1 MNIGRMHAMLAEIS
15 GSFSLDILA
24 REDTSAKIRDAL
36 ARHGK
41 LAQRYSPLRPTF
53 VAWLV
58 LAMTLC
64 RDKSIPNVLA
74 ALIAA
79 VRCKRPALSLKPVTD
94 GALSHARE
102 RMGAGPLRSFFESL
116 SEDVSPEPSFH
127 GLRTWSLDGVEM
139 TMPDTPANDR
149 AFGRPGASRGRSAWP
164 QLKAVTLTD
173 TTTHR
178 VRDAALGG
186 CREGERKLAEPLFAK
201 LAEGD
206 LALIDI
212 GFYSALKLHD
222 LRAQGTHFLARVPAH
237 VKPKLVRKLGEGDYL
252 VEIKGRRPATGG
264 EYKPARG
271 RSSSTEP
278 FTMTVRLIAYEVKG
292 EPEPVR
298 LVTDLVD
305 PVEVTA
311 MELALLYHER
321 WESEVSYDEV
331 KVHLQT
337 VKHGKQHTV
346 FRSKSPELVKQE
358 FWAMLATYNL
368 VRELMLDAA
377 RAHEIPPRE
386 ISFVD
391 SVEVIGLT
399 LAEVQAAPDRR
410 LPHLHR
416 RLLADI
422 AECRLDRPRRPR
434 VCDRVVKVK
443 MSNYALKRAHH
454 RQRTRD
460 IKKDLRLVAAEFT

>member
-36 ARHGK
+36 AHHGK

-58 LAMTLC
+58 LAMTPC
-64 RDKSIPNVLA
+64 RDKSIPTVLA

-139 TMPDTPANDR
+139 TMPRRVTFPEGPDATRPDTPANDR
-149 AFGRPGASRGRSAWP
+149 AFGRPGASRGHSAWP

-201 LAEGD
+201 LAEGQAPSEARPALTGVAEGD

-222 LRAQGTHFLARVPAH
+222 LRAQGTHFPARVPGRVTFRQGPDATRPAH
-237 VKPKLVRKLGEGDYL
+237 VKPRLVRKLGEGDYL
-252 VEIKGRRPATGG
+252 VEIKGRRPAAGG
-264 EYKPARG
+264 AYKPPHG
-271 RSSSTEP
+271 PSSSTEP

-311 MELALLYHER
+311 RELALLYHER

-331 KVHLQT
+331 KVHLRT
-337 VKHGKQHTV
+337 VKHV
-346 FRSKSPELVKQE
+346 SSK
-358 FWAMLATYNL
+358 
-368 VRELMLDAA
+368 RLD
-377 RAHEIPPRE
+377 
-386 ISFVD
+386 
-391 SVEVIGLT
+391 G
-399 LAEVQAAPDRR
+399 AAPSSRFCGRAYRNRR
-410 LPHLHR
+410 SGR
-416 RLLADI
+416 MRS
-422 AECRLDRPRRPR
+422 R
-434 VCDRVVKVK
+434 
-443 MSNYALKRAHH
+443 S
-454 RQRTRD
+454 
-460 IKKDLRLVAAEFT
+460 

>member
-1 MNIGRMHAMLAEIS
+1 MGIGRMHEMLAEIS

-24 REDTSAKIRDAL
+24 REDTSAKIRTSL

-41 LAQRYSPLRPTF
+41 LAQRYSPLQPVL

-64 RDKSIPNVLA
+64 RDRSIPNVLA
-74 ALIAA
+74 ALVAA
-79 VRCKRPALSLKPVTD
+79 VRGKHPALSLKPVTD

-102 RMGAGPLRSFFESL
+102 RMGAAPMRSFFESTAQ
-116 SEDVSPEPSFH
+116 EVKPEPSFH
-127 GLRTWSLDGVEM
+127 GLRTWSLDGVQM
-139 TMPDTPANDR
+139 TMPDTPANER

-178 VRDAALGG
+178 VRDAAIGG
-186 CREGERKLAEPLFAK
+186 CRKSEREIAKPLFAR
-201 LAEGD
+201 LGPGD
-206 LALIDI
+206 LVLMDI
-212 GFYSALKLHD
+212 GFYSALRVHD
-222 LRAQGTHFLARVPAH
+222 LRAQGVHFLARVPAH

-252 VEIKGRRPATGG
+252 VEIKGRRPAPGG
-264 EYKPARG
+264 EYKPPRG
-271 RSSSTEP
+271 PSSPTEP

-298 LVTDLVD
+298 LVTDLLD
-305 PVEVTA
+305 PREVA
-311 MELALLYHER
+311 ARELALLYHER
-321 WESEVSYDEV
+321 WESEVSYDEM

-337 VKHGKQHTV
+337 VKHGKQHTE
-346 FRSKSPELVKQE
+346 FRSKSPGLVEQE

-368 VRELMLDAA
+368 VRELMVDAG
-377 RAHEIPPRE
+377 RVHDIPPRE

-391 SVEVIGLT
+391 SLEVIGLT

-410 LPHLHR
+410 LPYLHR
-416 RLLADI
+416 RLLADL
-422 AECRLDRPRRPR
+422 ADCRLDRPRRPR
-434 VCDRVVKVK
+434 VYDRVVKVK
-443 MSNYALKRAHH
+443 MSKYKLKRAHH
-454 RQRTRD
+454 RQRHRD
-460 IKKDLRLVAAEFT
+460 IEKDLCLVAAEFT